1 MVGGIDVN
9 DIGNRITAGLGQI
22 ILDDQ
27 PALRGADE
35 VDLWGAGHVQNPG
48 DLLGEPLCRLLDGD
62 FASGIVRFHQ
72 IDGQPRNP
80 AVIVGERL
88 NSSGRECRQQGGS
101 EFAGCAAPR
110 AVNQNDR

>member
-48 DLLGEPLCRLLDGD
+48 DLLGEPLC
-62 FASGIVRFHQ
+62 
-72 IDGQPRNP
+72 
-80 AVIVGERL
+80 
-88 NSSGRECRQQGGS
+88 
-101 EFAGCAAPR
+101 
-110 AVNQNDR
+110 